1 MNSVCV
7 RQESILLL
15 LLVIFAEKD
24 LSMKELS
31 MLLQETGCNC
41 YLVWLNKVSIMYSPS
56 VSQLKIS
63 WVVVYFSTT

>member
-1 MNSVCV
+1 MAFKHKTL
-7 RQESILLL
+7 RQESIFSL

-41 YLVWLNKVSIMYSPS
+41 YLVWTK
-56 VSQLKIS
+56 
-63 WVVVYFSTT
+63 